1 MRRTIKLL
9 SIIMIAVL
17 ALTMAGCKS
26 DNGKGRERRKKE
38 KQKVNIEEI
47 QKNEG
52 TLLVIRFS
60 SMGERT
66 EDYDPS
72 QSQLSVSYS
81 GYTHIPY
88 NPNSLKMS
96 DKDFLK
102 IYNFC
107 IYNAD
112 GSTFEGYKEDV
123 CDGTSYSFIYYDTD
137 GNEHVIY
144 SGYCYQNEE
153 LRDIIDT
160 VGSYSVD
167 N

>member
-1 MRRTIKLL
+1 MKRTIKLL

-47 QKNEG
+47 QKNKGE
-52 TLLVIRFS
+52 LLVIKYS

-72 QSQLSVSYS
+72 QSQFSVSYS
-81 GYTHIPY
+81 GYTHIPF
-88 NPNSLKMS
+88 NTTNLKMS
-96 DKDFLK
+96 DEDYLK

-112 GSTFEGYKEDV
+112 GSGFKDYKEDV
-123 CDGTSYSFIYYDTD
+123 CDGTSYTFIYYDTD
-137 GNEHVIY
+137 GNEHIIY
-144 SGYCYQNEE
+144 SGYCYENEE
-153 LRDIIDT
+153 LKGIIDT
-160 VGSYSVD
+160 IGSYSVD
-167 N
+167 Y